1 MVSCALPSSSPRPAR
16 LLPHPVVPLSVPTPT
31 PQIAFP
37 DGVPAESYIASKDV
51 NGIQVPMSA
60 QPKGMQTVLI
70 DFAKKTA
77 E

>member
-1 MVSCALPSSSPRPAR
+1 VVSCALPSSSPRPPR
-16 LLPHPVVPLSVPTPT
+16 LLPHPVPLSIHTPT

>member
-1 MVSCALPSSSPRPAR
+1 MCGELALLYLDSLTVST
-16 LLPHPVVPLSVPTPT
+16 LPHPLFFMRA
-31 PQIAFP
+31 QIAFP
-37 DGVPAESYIASKDV
+37 DGIPAEANIASKDV

-60 QPKGMQTVLI
+60 QPKGMQSVLI